1 MRRYPL
7 LAVPALVVTLAA
19 GCRRAT
25 TPAAK
30 PADGGAPAGASVP
43 QAPSA
48 GQPPAGQ
55 APGAP
60 PGLPGPVPVKPV
72 PAVLPAVLAKVNGED
87 VQKWELDTALKQAE
101 ASAGSAVPADKRDV
115 VLRNILDELINY
127 HMLAQE
133 ARGMKIQATDAEV
146 DAQLAT
152 IRKNFP
158 TDEAYQQALLMQGVT
173 IQQLRDLTRRT
184 LDAQKLV
191 DTQVTSK
198 IAVQDADVN
207 AFYNQNIER
216 FKQGDTVHASHI
228 FIAVPPNAVPAQKE
242 QARATA
248 ERILKQLRAGAD
260 FATLAKTESNDA
272 SAANGGDLGF
282 IAKGDVPP
290 DFEKAAFGLKPGTTS
305 GVVELESGFHII
317 KVSERRGPRT
327 APLAEV
333 REDVKGFL
341 KQQQTQAKL
350 AEYIGQVKAKTKI
363 QVLV

>member
-1 MRRYPL
+1 V
-7 LAVPALVVTLAA
+7 A
-19 GCRRAT
+19 
-25 TPAAK
+25 
-30 PADGGAPAGASVP
+30 
-43 QAPSA
+43 
-48 GQPPAGQ
+48 
-55 APGAP
+55 
-60 PGLPGPVPVKPV
+60 VKPV
-72 PAVLPAVLAKVNGED
+72 PAVLPPVLAKVNGED

-101 ASAGSAVPADKRDV
+101 ASAGSSVPPDKRDV

-133 ARGMKIQATDAEV
+133 ARGLKIQATDAEV
-146 DAQLAT
+146 DAQLAM
-152 IRKNFP
+152 IRKSFP
-158 TDEAYQQALLMQGVT
+158 TEEAYQQALLLQGVT
-173 IQQLRDLTRRT
+173 VQQLRDVTRRT

-191 DTQVTSK
+191 DTEVTSK
-198 IAVQDADVN
+198 VAVQDADVD
-207 AFYNQNIER
+207 AFYNQNLER

-272 SAANGGDLGF
+272 SAAKGGDLGF

-290 DFEKAAFGLKPGTTS
+290 DFEKVAFGLKPGTTS

-317 KVSERRGPRT
+317 KVTERRGPRT
-327 APLAEV
+327 APLSEV

-341 KQQQTQAKL
+341 KQQQTQTKL
-350 AEYIGQVKAKTKI
+350 ADYIGQIKAKAKI